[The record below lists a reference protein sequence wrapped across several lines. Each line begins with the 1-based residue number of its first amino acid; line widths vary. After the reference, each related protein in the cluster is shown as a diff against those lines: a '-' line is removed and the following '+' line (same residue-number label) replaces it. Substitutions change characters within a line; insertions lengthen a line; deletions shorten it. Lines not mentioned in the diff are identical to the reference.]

1 MDRISP
7 WRSLSKQNSSQTRT
21 AKQRS
26 MTIGSA
32 SGSRIVSRAPMLMT
46 CMPKRTLTEMAV
58 KDVHKEP
65 QLDIV
70 GWFTLGPASGPEP
83 HLLPIH
89 SRISEVYTESP
100 LLVLFHPEN
109 AFSEE
114 TAAGKL
120 PLTVYESV
128 SISTSSEPNDKV
140 MDVDGAVQP
149 KSTKF
154 RELVYSIETG
164 EAEMISVDFV
174 ARGGG
179 NATAVEGSVDV
190 PVSNAEA
197 STNDEDAGKRSTRGK
212 QKEKEK
218 IAEDAPI
225 EESQILSADDEESKS
240 IPKTVDTM

>member
-1 MDRISP
+1 M
-7 WRSLSKQNSSQTRT
+7 
-21 AKQRS
+21 
-26 MTIGSA
+26 
-32 SGSRIVSRAPMLMT
+32 
-46 CMPKRTLTEMAV
+46 
-58 KDVHKEP
+58 
-65 QLDIV
+65 
-70 GWFTLGPASGPEP
+70 
-83 HLLPIH
+83 
-89 SRISEVYTESP
+89 P

-128 SISTSSEPNDKV
+128 SVTTSSDPNDKA
-140 MDVDGAVQP
+140 MDIDGAVQP
-149 KSTKF
+149 KSIKF

-190 PVSNAEA
+190 AASSAE
-197 STNDEDAGKRSTRGK
+197 TPTTDEDAKQNARGK

-218 IAEDAPI
+218 EKEDAPI
-225 EESQILSADDEESKS
+225 EESSILNADDEESKS
-240 IPKTVDTM
+240 SLTADDLRC